1 MITYCVENVVVW
13 NKHIIIVFIKTI
25 WHTSIIYQLEN
36 DISIRNIYKVLIK
49 ILCHNINRLCHN
61 QKHTY
66 TMLNK
71 ILCHTQI
78 MYILLSKS
86 ETKKKNPVLNKALCC
101 TQCFVV
107 ETAIAWNQLL
117 QCLSKYYV
125 KYVMHSLESVSQ
137 NWHFYIVKY
146 CVTYRVKSLKHGL
159 KHCVSMKHSFNSLV
173 FKNKHTSY
181 GSKCYAITF
190 KSA

>member
-25 WHTSIIYQLEN
+25 WHTSMIYQLEN
-36 DISIRNIYKVLIK
+36 DILIRNIYKVLIK

-78 MYILLSKS
+78 MNVILSKS
-86 ETKKKNPVLNKALCC
+86 EKKNSAKQSIMLHSMLFCRNCHSMKLTFTVLIKILCKIC
-101 TQCFVV
+101 NAFPWVSF
-107 ETAIAWNQLL
+107 
-117 QCLSKYYV
+117 SK
-125 KYVMHSLESVSQ
+125 MT
-137 NWHFYIVKY
+137 FYIVKY

-159 KHCVSMKHSFNSLV
+159 KHCVSMKPSFNSLV
-173 FKNKHTSY
+173 FKNKYTSY

>member
-13 NKHIIIVFIKTI
+13 NKHISIVFIKTI

-71 ILCHTQI
+71 LLCHTQI
-78 MYILLSKS
+78 MNVILSKS
-86 ETKKKNPVLNKALCC
+86 ATKKKSSAKQSIML
-101 TQCFVV
+101 
-107 ETAIAWNQLL
+107 
-117 QCLSKYYV
+117 
-125 KYVMHSLESVSQ
+125 HSMLICR
-137 NWHFYIVKY
+137 NRH
-146 CVTYRVKSLKHGL
+146 
-159 KHCVSMKHSFNSLV
+159 SMKLTFTVLIKILCKICNAFPWVSFS
-173 FKNKHTSY
+173 KND
-181 GSKCYAITF
+181 IF
-190 KSA
+190 I

>member
-78 MYILLSKS
+78 MYVILSKS
-86 ETKKKNPVLNKALCC
+86 ETKKKKPSAKQSIMLHSMLCC
-101 TQCFVV
+101 R
-107 ETAIAWNQLL
+107 NR
-117 QCLSKYYV
+117 
-125 KYVMHSLESVSQ
+125 HSMKSTFTVLIKILCKICNAFPWVSFS
-137 NWHFYIVKY
+137 WHFYIVKY

>member
-36 DISIRNIYKVLIK
+36 DILIRNIYKVLIK

-78 MYILLSKS
+78 MNVILSKS
-86 ETKKKNPVLNKALCC
+86 ETKKKTTSAKQSIML
-101 TQCFVV
+101 
-107 ETAIAWNQLL
+107 
-117 QCLSKYYV
+117 
-125 KYVMHSLESVSQ
+125 HSMLFCR
-137 NWHFYIVKY
+137 NRH
-146 CVTYRVKSLKHGL
+146 
-159 KHCVSMKHSFNSLV
+159 SMKLTFTVLIKILFKICNAFPWVSF
-173 FKNKHTSY
+173 
-181 GSKCYAITF
+181 SKMTF
-190 KSA
+190 LYSKILCHIPSQKSETWIETLCIHETFFQQFSFQE